1 MGLGV
6 NVFQPNEEKKCG
18 ITEIEEILKGEKTW
32 RRKR

>member
-6 NVFQPNEEKKCG
+6 NVFQPDEERKCE

-32 RRKR
+32 TEKR